1 MNAVTFSSKRLGWGI
16 VSTGHI
22 ASVLAQDLAL
32 VPDDAAL
39 VAVSSRSLDKAR
51 AFAEEYGFARGYGSV
66 AELAADPEVDVVYVA
81 SVHNDHLE
89 SARICLEAGKAVLV
103 EKPLTVTAADTDALL
118 DLAGARGVFAME
130 AVWTRTNPVIR
141 RAIEIAGSGE
151 IGDVRHVSAQFGFR
165 FDGDEDH
172 RLLDPA
178 QAGGAILDLGVYPA
192 HAVEM
197 FLGAPAGLT
206 GFGWLASTGVD
217 AHAAA
222 TLDYP
227 ATADRPAATA
237 DILCTMAMNLPT
249 SLAVYGTTGR
259 IVIDD
264 FFILPRR
271 MVVHRDDAEP
281 EVIAGSWPGQG
292 YGYEIAEVTRCVRAG
307 ELESPMVPWSATRA
321 VARMLD
327 AWRDSL
333 GADQR
338 ETRPTFEENR

>member
-1 MNAVTFSSKRLGWGI
+1 MNGVTFLQRRLGWGI

-22 ASVLAQDLAL
+22 ASVLAQELAL

-39 VAVSSRSLDKAR
+39 IAVSSRTAEKAQ
-51 AFAEEYGFARGYGSV
+51 AFADQYGFARGYGSV
-66 AELAADPEVDVVYVA
+66 AEVAADPDVDVVYVA
-81 SVHNDHLE
+81 SVHNDHLA

-118 DLAGARGVFAME
+118 DLAGERGVFAME

-141 RAIEIAGSGE
+141 RAIEIAHSGE
-151 IGDVRHVSAQFGFR
+151 IGDLRHISAQFGFR

-192 HAVEM
+192 HVVEM

-206 GFGWLASTGVD
+206 GSGWLASTGVD

-222 TLDYP
+222 TLIYP

-237 DILCTMAMNLPT
+237 EILCTMAADLPT
-249 SLAVYGTTGR
+249 SLHVYGSAGR
-259 IVIDD
+259 LAIDD

-271 MVVHRDDAEP
+271 MVVHRDGAEP
-281 EVIAGSWPGQG
+281 EVIEGSWPGQG
-292 YGYEIAEVTRCVRAG
+292 YGYEIAEVTRAVRARQ
-307 ELESPMVPWSATRA
+307 LESPMIPWAATRN

-327 AWRDSL
+327 DWRDAL
-333 GADQR
+333 GAEQR
-338 ETRPTFEENR
+338 TTRSNSQESR